1 MGVKFNR
8 EYQDIIDEM
17 IPAIASIE
25 DCHMFFDMTLEE
37 WSALEDQE
45 KVECMRTLADDLFYG
60 LGSEGQLEVGSGVL
74 EYDADKHLIKV
85 KPDDAVVHVI
95 NLI

>member
-60 LGSEGQLEVGSGVL
+60 LGS
-74 EYDADKHLIKV
+74 
-85 KPDDAVVHVI
+85 
-95 NLI
+95 